1 MPLRTTVG
9 QLLINDALP
18 PEHRDYNRVLD
29 KGGVANLLAAV
40 ATTSPE
46 QYRDVSHKLSDVGR
60 HVAYTTGGHSF
71 TLANMRT
78 PPEVERALAQ
88 IRTEVEQIRND
99 QNLPQDAKD
108 AAIIELLGKHTQTMS
123 KTTLE
128 AAKAANNPLYRQL
141 IGAGRGNASQ
151 LNSLLGADLMYEDH
165 RGRPIPIPV
174 LRSYSKGL
182 RPSEYFAA
190 AFGTRKG
197 LVDLKHGTAAAGFLA
212 KQLAQAAHRLVVTAD
227 DDKNPYDEST
237 PRGLI
242 STTDDPDN
250 AGAYLA
256 HPAGGYGRNTLLTP
270 RILKEMRAKGIDQIL
285 VRSPTVGGPAD
296 GGVYSKD
303 AGIRELGYTAPVGSY
318 VGLTAAQAIAEP
330 ITQSSISSKHCLA
343 AGTLVRMADWSVKRI
358 EDIQVG
364 DLVLGADMRANTFS
378 SRVVNT
384 YDNGP
389 RECVRTTFDAGGTSP
404 MELFSTVDHKVLVAG
419 AGGMPCMLPAGM
431 CCRRP
436 AVVGVLPTYD
446 IEVDNADHL
455 FVLANGLIVSNSGG
469 VAGAGAKA
477 IGGFKLINAL
487 VQSPEVFPGGAT
499 YSQHDGRVTKVEAAP
514 QGGHFVDVAGE
525 RHYVPHG
532 LPVRVK
538 PGDDVEAG
546 DMLSEGELRPAEIVR
561 HKGVGEAR
569 RLYAEHLTKTLRGMN
584 ITAHRRNAELLSRG
598 LINHVRLTQEF
609 DDWLP
614 DDIVPYQTLEHQYT
628 PRQGAQDATPRQ
640 SIGKY
645 LERPVLH
652 YTIGTKIRPSVA
664 AQLEKFSIKKV
675 TAHKDP
681 PPFEPE
687 MVRGMAQMSH
697 DADWQTRF
705 LGSYNQK
712 SLLDAAHRGMTSDE
726 LGSSFVPALVSGET
740 FGKVGPTVGWTPPN
754 KSDVGI
760 ATDGR

>member
-99 QNLPQDAKD
+99 QSLPQDAKD

-330 ITQSSISSKHCLA
+330 ITQSSISSKH
-343 AGTLVRMADWSVKRI
+343 
-358 EDIQVG
+358 
-364 DLVLGADMRANTFS
+364 
-378 SRVVNT
+378 
-384 YDNGP
+384 
-389 RECVRTTFDAGGTSP
+389 
-404 MELFSTVDHKVLVAG
+404 
-419 AGGMPCMLPAGM
+419 
-431 CCRRP
+431 
-436 AVVGVLPTYD
+436 
-446 IEVDNADHL
+446 
-455 FVLANGLIVSNSGG
+455 SGG

-598 LINHVRLTQEF
+598 LINHVRLTREF